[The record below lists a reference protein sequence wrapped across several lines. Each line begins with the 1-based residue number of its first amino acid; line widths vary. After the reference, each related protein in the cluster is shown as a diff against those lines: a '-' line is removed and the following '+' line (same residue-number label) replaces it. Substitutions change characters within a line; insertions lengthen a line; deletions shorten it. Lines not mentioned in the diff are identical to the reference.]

1 MGAGDSRGE
10 RERYSF
16 RRTASTLMVV
26 VIGVIPL
33 RVRIDANCI
42 LVAYGIVGAGTAV
55 ATE

>member
-1 MGAGDSRGE
+1 
-10 RERYSF
+10 
-16 RRTASTLMVV
+16 MVV